1 MTLVNRNT
9 NRDLLDSL
17 PQTVRVRKATKT
29 RKELTQSTFVPS
41 EYQVRLAARKIEEL
55 LLKEGGSYTID
66 PRSGD
71 VCEQLVCLM
80 AHPKDSLGRNL
91 GERKVSARLGL
102 KQLTSQG
109 NVNISESDSGQEYL
123 ALGYSRLIELRYQR
137 EERENTKDTY
147 RRQRRQA
154 AA

>member
-29 RKELTQSTFVPS
+29 RKEPTRSTFVPS
-41 EYQVRLAARKIEEL
+41 EYQVRLAARKIEEF
-55 LLKEGGSYTID
+55 LLKEGGSYTIN
-66 PRSGD
+66 PRNGD
-71 VCEQLVCLM
+71 VAEQLVCLM

-91 GERKVSARLGL
+91 GEQKVSARLGL

-109 NVNISESDSGQEYL
+109 NVNTSESNGGQEYL
-123 ALGYSRLIELRYQR
+123 ALEYGRLIELRQQR
-137 EERENTKDTY
+137 EERKNNKDTN